1 MVRKDDRE
9 TNLRKSERKK
19 MSELVDFSNAS
30 ILATVITAR
39 HEVLVAIEHENNPQN
54 GKYRYN
60 PDDYKDTK
68 RIYQAMVKYYKA
80 YEKYIEEPTTENRIY
95 LDAESIN
102 LYFDIKH
109 EDLDWTTRVAMW
121 HYFGGDG
128 INSTTYVNPH
138 KNVSL
143 DEWKKEF
150 EKYKTKMSKY
160 GITITFAHNYY
171 PYEPLFHVSFSD
183 PKPLSET
190 NNIYLENEGVELV
203 EKAIIL
209 GIRPKYS
216 VNRFLQLRDKK
227 KMKNTQEIHTV

>member
-1 MVRKDDRE
+1 
-9 TNLRKSERKK
+9 

-39 HEVLVAIEHENNPQN
+39 DEVLVAIEHENNPQN

-60 PDDYKDTK
+60 PDDYKNTY
-68 RIYQAMVKYYKA
+68 IYQAMVEYYKA
-80 YEKYIEEPTTENRIY
+80 YEKYLEEPTTENRIY
-95 LDAESIN
+95 LVAESN
-102 LYFDIKH
+102 NMYFDIKH
-109 EDLDWTTRVAMW
+109 ENLDWTTRVAMW
-121 HYFGGDG
+121 HYFGRDG
-128 INSTTYVNPH
+128 INSATYVNPH

-150 EKYKTKMSKY
+150 KKYKTKMSKY

-171 PYEPLFHVSFSD
+171 PFEPLFHVSFSD

-190 NNIYLENEGVELV
+190 NNIYKNDGVELV

-209 GIRPKYS
+209 GIKPEYS
-216 VNRFLQLRDKK
+216 VNYFLQLKDKK
-227 KMKNTQEIHTV
+227 K